1 MRKETIGHAPVLS
14 GAKVPAASGSSGS
27 FLPAT
32 RAQPQRVPAPRRLA
46 GGGKSTRQLTGKSLV
61 YLETV
66 RTGYLIP
73 VEAIKIIEADHKR
86 SRVYFDKHAVTLSS
100 SLQELEM
107 RLPADLFVRAN
118 RAQILNTSYVA
129 SAEELPH
136 GMLRLVLQGGFHG
149 PILLSRRRAV
159 LFKQRCVL

>member
-1 MRKETIGHAPVLS
+1 MRKATLQPTPASSTVKMRTAPD
-14 GAKVPAASGSSGS
+14 SSS
-27 FLPAT
+27 LFLPAT
-32 RAQPQRVPAPRRLA
+32 RLQQPKVPAPRRIT
-46 GGGKSTRQLTGKSLV
+46 GGEKNTRQLTGKSLV

-86 SRVYFDKHAVTLSS
+86 SRVYFDNHAVTLST

-107 RLPADLFVRAN
+107 RLPSNLFIRAN
-118 RAQILNTSYVA
+118 RAQILNTFYVA

-136 GMLRLVLQGGFHG
+136 GMLRLVLQDGFHG

>member
-1 MRKETIGHAPVLS
+1 MRKETTAHT
-14 GAKVPAASGSSGS
+14 PA
-27 FLPAT
+27 LE
-32 RAQPQRVPAPRRLA
+32 R
-46 GGGKSTRQLTGKSLV
+46 TRQLTAKSLV

-86 SRVYFDKHAVTLSS
+86 VRVYFDNHAVTLSA
-100 SLQELEM
+100 SLQQLEM

-118 RAQILNTSYVA
+118 RSQILNTSYVA
-129 SAEELPH
+129 SAEELPD
-136 GMLRLVLQGGFHG
+136 GMLRLVLQDGFHG
-149 PILLSRRRAV
+149 PILLSRRRTM